1 MNRFEKAAYFG
12 HMMGKLAA
20 DPAAKPVDLDNPN
33 IRNFNN
39 EAWRA
44 DPNNEMRNIYSKTNY
59 DYHMNPE
66 RHGRAHPSPMVD
78 GPSWVNGQV
87 DRRIPF
93 WNQKNV
99 VESAP
104 AVAHRGAMYPSPVQ
118 NQQNLA
124 NTTTQYGSFP
134 RK

>member
-1 MNRFEKAAYFG
+1 MRNFN
-12 HMMGKLAA
+12 KLANLHRVFFKRAA
-20 DPAAKPVDLDNPN
+20 DPKSAYPDL
-33 IRNFNN
+33 NN
-39 EAWRA
+39 QAWRA

-66 RHGRAHPSPMVD
+66 RNGRAHPGPMVD

-87 DRRIPF
+87 DKRIPF

-104 AVAHRGAMYPSPVQ
+104 AVAHRGVMYPSPVQ
-118 NQQNLA
+118 NQQNLSK
-124 NTTTQYGSFP
+124 TTTQYGSFP
-134 RK
+134 KK